1 MSESVQTF
9 DNDSHEIPI
18 ILPPLA
24 IVVSSLS
31 SPTGDV
37 GARVELTMSCRRNMQ
52 RNNCETHTVFNSAL
66 KSLSKRSHNF
76 NHQQYFNEL
85 RIIWG
90 KIGFLIAIPLLHASN
105 VFSAKILLHLLRLVN
120 FKSYLKKGLSF
131 TVLLLNENLM
141 NYFVKIL

>member
-1 MSESVQTF
+1 MVVISFQQQIRARLSESVQTF

-52 RNNCETHTVFNSAL
+52 RNNCETHTVFKL
-66 KSLSKRSHNF
+66 GP
-76 NHQQYFNEL
+76 E
-85 RIIWG
+85 
-90 KIGFLIAIPLLHASN
+90 IAEQAVSQLQPSTI
-105 VFSAKILLHLLRLVN
+105 FQ
-120 FKSYLKKGLSF
+120 
-131 TVLLLNENLM
+131 
-141 NYFVKIL
+141 